1 MKDMMKQT
9 CRKENRR
16 ACCCSFASCQ
26 RTRSLSDR
34 VVVHAVDG
42 DHAVASSA
50 CVPAI
55 LPRVET
61 SVARAISALLRT
73 VARCLVQA
81 AAVLAHRRAVAAT
94 DGVDGPEKAGGGV
107 DLVEHEAVAVG
118 SSGLARRVI
127 REVVVEARSGRLG
140 AARTADRRH
149 NRAVAVAHPVRGGVE
164 AAGVVAGPD
173 KREARRERA
182 RRESEKKDTFIVS
195 THEDVVSKKK

>member
-1 MKDMMKQT
+1 MKDMMQRT

-73 VARCLVQA
+73 VARCGVQA
-81 AAVLAHRRAVAAT
+81 AADVAHRRAVAAT

-107 DLVEHEAVAVG
+107 DLVEHEAAVTVG

-164 AAGVVAGPD
+164 AAAVVAGPD

-182 RRESEKKDTFIVS
+182 LERARKR
-195 THEDVVSKKK
+195 THSL

>member
-1 MKDMMKQT
+1 
-9 CRKENRR
+9 
-16 ACCCSFASCQ
+16 
-26 RTRSLSDR
+26 
-34 VVVHAVDG
+34 
-42 DHAVASSA
+42 
-50 CVPAI
+50 
-55 LPRVET
+55 VET

-73 VARCLVQA
+73 VARFLVQA
-81 AAVLAHRRAVAAT
+81 AADVAHRRAVAAT

-118 SSGLARRVI
+118 NTPNNYLGLARRVI

-164 AAGVVAGPD
+164 AAVVVAGPD

>member
-1 MKDMMKQT
+1 
-9 CRKENRR
+9 
-16 ACCCSFASCQ
+16 
-26 RTRSLSDR
+26 
-34 VVVHAVDG
+34 V
-42 DHAVASSA
+42 
-50 CVPAI
+50 
-55 LPRVET
+55 
-61 SVARAISALLRT
+61 
-73 VARCLVQA
+73 
-81 AAVLAHRRAVAAT
+81 AHRRAVAAT

-107 DLVEHEAVAVG
+107 DLVEHEAVVTVG